1 MIFTIII
8 IFYPIITLKKRE
20 NEKEKTETCRI
31 DSSTDPAPNSS
42 GRGLSCPGGQRLLCR
57 W

>member
-1 MIFTIII
+1 MIFIII
-8 IFYPIITLKKRE
+8 IFYPIIIKRE